1 MDSFLR
7 ILLIE
12 DKCGDADLIKDMLSE
27 SGNSCQ
33 LLCVEC
39 LSDGIELIKTDS
51 FDAILLDLG
60 LPDSYGLDTLRR
72 LMAANPAAP
81 VIVLTDL
88 ADKSVGRESAKAGA
102 QDYLVK
108 GQFDKNMLSRAI
120 GYAIERR
127 RSGELLKSA
136 AKEWS
141 ASFDAMVDGILISDI
156 DYTIIK
162 ANKSL
167 CELFGKSEHEVIGKN
182 CHEILHQHDCSIA
195 TCPISKTRETGL
207 KAYTEIF
214 DPTLNKQ
221 LAISTSPV
229 FDDSGNLHRL
239 VHTVRDITEQ
249 RKLEMHLRQSQKLE
263 SIGTLA
269 GGIAHDFNNILTI
282 INGYATLALMKITED
297 DPLLL
302 YIHNILEAADRAAG
316 LTRDLLLFSRKQS
329 EERLPVDLNVLLER
343 NGQFLKRVIS
353 EDITYEMEI
362 HGAPLMVLAN
372 EHQFEQVLVN
382 LATNASDAMPQGGTL
397 KVATARFSMDSSF
410 VAENGFGQPGP
421 YAMITVADTGTGMD
435 SATRQHI
442 FEPFFTTRE
451 VGKGTGLGLAVVYGI
466 IKQHDGYITVSS
478 EPGRGARFSIYLPLI
493 VEESRD
499 AKLEQLAETV
509 NGGTETILLAED
521 DELVRR
527 LVQRILTDK
536 GYTVIEA
543 VDGLDAV
550 SKFSESSKAIDLLL
564 FDLIMPNMNGK
575 EAWDKIR
582 KLRPEVRVIFSS
594 GYAPE
599 TIQQKMLLSGD
610 VHMLAKPLSSNEL
623 LRKVRSVL
631 DGEQ

>member
-1 MDSFLR
+1 MNSFLR

-12 DKCGDADLIKDMLSE
+12 DKCGDADLIKDMLRE
-27 SGNSCQ
+27 FGNNCQ

-39 LSDGIELIKTDS
+39 LADGIELIKADS

-81 VIVLTDL
+81 VIVLADL

-108 GQFDKNMLSRAI
+108 GQLDKNMLSRAI

-127 RSGELLKSA
+127 RSGELLRNA

-141 ASFDAMVDGILISDI
+141 ASFDAMVDGISISDV

-167 CELFGKSEHEVIGKN
+167 CELLGKSENEVIGKN
-182 CHEILHQHDCSIA
+182 CHEIFHQNDCSIA

-207 KAYTEIF
+207 KANTEIF

-282 INGYATLALMKITED
+282 INGYATLALMKIPED
-297 DPLLL
+297 DPQLL

-316 LTRDLLLFSRKQS
+316 LTRDLLLFSRKQG
-329 EERLPVDLNVLLER
+329 EERVPVDLNVILER

-382 LATNASDAMPQGGTL
+382 LATNASDAMPHGGKL
-397 KVATARFSMDSSF
+397 KVATASFSMDSSF
-410 VAENGFGQPGP
+410 VSENGFGQPGP

-435 SATRQHI
+435 LTTRQHI

-478 EPGRGARFSIYLPLI
+478 EPDRGSILSIYLPLI
-493 VEESRD
+493 VEESQDAHRD
-499 AKLEQLAETV
+499 QLAETV
-509 NGGTETILLAED
+509 SGGTETILLAED
-521 DELVRR
+521 DELARR
-527 LVQRILTDK
+527 LVRRVLTER

-582 KLRPEVRVIFSS
+582 KLLPGVRVIYFT

-599 TIQQKMLLSGD
+599 TIQQKVLLSGD
-610 VHMLAKPLSSNEL
+610 VHMLAKPLSSKEL
-623 LRKVRSVL
+623 LRMVRTVL

>member
-1 MDSFLR
+1 MNSFLR

-12 DKCGDADLIKDMLSE
+12 DNCGDADLIKDMLSE
-27 SGNSCQ
+27 SGNNCQ
-33 LLCVEC
+33 LYCVEH
-39 LSDGIELIKTDS
+39 LADGIELIKADS

-60 LPDSYGLDTLRR
+60 LPESSGIDALRR

-81 VIVLTDL
+81 VIVLTGL
-88 ADKSVGRESAKAGA
+88 ADKTVGRESAKAGA

-108 GQFDKNMLSRAI
+108 GELDKNMLFRAI

-127 RSGELLKSA
+127 RSGELLKNA

-141 ASFDAMVDGILISDI
+141 ATFDAMEDGILISDV
-156 DYTIIK
+156 DHAIIK

-167 CELFGKSEHEVIGKN
+167 CELLGKSENEVIGKN
-182 CHEILHQHDCSIA
+182 CHQIFHQNDCSIA
-195 TCPISKTRETGL
+195 TCPISKTKETGL

-214 DPTLNKQ
+214 DLILNKQ

-282 INGYATLALMKITED
+282 INGYATLALMNIPED

-302 YIHNILEAADRAAG
+302 YIHNILEAADRAAS

-329 EERLPVDLNVLLER
+329 DEIVPVDLNDLLER
-343 NGQFLKRVIS
+343 NGQFLKKVIS

-362 HGAPLMVLAN
+362 HGDPLMVLVN

-421 YAMITVADTGTGMD
+421 YALISVEDTGTGMD
-435 SATRQHI
+435 LATRQHI
-442 FEPFFTTRE
+442 FEPFFTTKE
-451 VGKGTGLGLAVVYGI
+451 VGKGAGLGLAVVYGI
-466 IKQHDGYITVSS
+466 IKQHDGYISVSS
-478 EPGRGARFSIYLPLI
+478 EPGRGARLSIYLPLI
-493 VEESRD
+493 VEENKAVNRD
-499 AKLEQLAETV
+499 QLTETAS
-509 NGGTETILLAED
+509 GGTETILLAED

-527 LVQRILTDK
+527 LVQRVLTDN

-543 VDGLDAV
+543 VDGVDAV
-550 SKFSESSKAIDLLL
+550 SKFSESSETIDLLL

-575 EAWDKIR
+575 EAWDRIR
-582 KLRPEVRVIFSS
+582 KLRPGVRAIFSS

-599 TIQQKMLLSGD
+599 TIQQKVLLSGD
-610 VHMLAKPLSSNEL
+610 IHILAKPLSSKEL

-631 DGEQ
+631 DEEQ

>member
-1 MDSFLR
+1 MNSFLR

-12 DKCGDADLIKDMLSE
+12 DKCGDADLIKGMLSE

-39 LSDGIELIKTDS
+39 LSDGIELIKADS

-60 LPDSYGLDTLRR
+60 LPDSYGLDTLRS
-72 LMAANPAAP
+72 LMTANPAAP

-108 GQFDKNMLSRAI
+108 GQLDKNMLSRAI

-141 ASFDAMVDGILISDI
+141 ASFDAMVDGISISDV

-162 ANKSL
+162 ANKSFCKL
-167 CELFGKSEHEVIGKN
+167 LGKSEHEVIGKN
-182 CHEILHQHDCSIA
+182 CHEIFHQNDCSIA

-207 KAYTEIF
+207 KANTEIF
-214 DPTLNKQ
+214 DPILNKQ

-282 INGYATLALMKITED
+282 INGYATLALMKIPED
-297 DPLLL
+297 DPQQL

-362 HGAPLMVLAN
+362 HGTPLMVLAN

-382 LATNASDAMPQGGTL
+382 LATNASDAMPHGGKL

-410 VAENGFGQPGP
+410 VSENGFGQPGP

-435 SATRQHI
+435 LTTRQHI

-451 VGKGTGLGLAVVYGI
+451 VGKGAGLGLAAAYGI

-478 EPGRGARFSIYLPLI
+478 EPGRGAKFSIYLPLI

-499 AKLEQLAETV
+499 ANLDQLAETV

-527 LVQRILTDK
+527 LVQRVLTDN

-550 SKFSESSKAIDLLL
+550 SKFSESSATIDLLL
-564 FDLIMPNMNGK
+564 FDLIMPKMNGK

-582 KLRPEVRVIFSS
+582 KLRPGVRVIFSS

-599 TIQQKMLLSGD
+599 TIQQKVLLSGD
-610 VHMLAKPLSSNEL
+610 VHMLAKPLSSKEL

>member
-7 ILLIE
+7 ILLID

-27 SGNSCQ
+27 SGKSCQ

-39 LSDGIELIKTDS
+39 LADGIELIKADS

-167 CELFGKSEHEVIGKN
+167 CELLGKSEHEVIGKN

-214 DPTLNKQ
+214 DLILNKQ

-282 INGYATLALMKITED
+282 INGYATLALMKIPED

-527 LVQRILTDK
+527 LVQRILTDN

-564 FDLIMPNMNGK
+564 FDLIMPKMNGK